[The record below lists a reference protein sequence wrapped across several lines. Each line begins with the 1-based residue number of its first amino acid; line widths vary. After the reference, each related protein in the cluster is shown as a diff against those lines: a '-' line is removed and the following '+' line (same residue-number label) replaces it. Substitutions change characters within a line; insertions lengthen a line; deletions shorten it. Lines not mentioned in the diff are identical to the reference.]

1 MFNESGLYFFKFSL
15 NWVSFGYE
23 NVSLYTLF
31 IIMLV
36 LIVIFDHF
44 NLILKF
50 DFLLVFNTAAQYKVW
65 NLALSIV
72 YLCFSVMIEL
82 VTVKRI
88 NIFLFM
94 VCILIQ

>member
-31 IIMLV
+31 IMLV

-44 NLILKF
+44 NLIVKF
-50 DFLLVFNTAAQYKVW
+50 DFLFVFNNAAQYKAW
-65 NLALSIV
+65 NLVFSIV
-72 YLCFSVMIEL
+72 YLSFSVVIKL